1 MDSMNDM
8 NIVKWHYQDNAF
20 WENNDK
26 TCVRCI
32 RVNVTEHGK
41 EIPEQLSIYSDNPT
55 EFNRVVE
62 EVGHDK
68 ITKNT
73 KERVERKK
81 REHETQKYREQQK
94 AQAKKLENLFA
105 MKLEAFEIPT
115 VRDSKNTFM
124 RSKIRRSINA
134 MEVQANITILLLEE
148 YRKKKDAQ

>member
-1 MDSMNDM
+1 M
-8 NIVKWHYQDNAF
+8 NIVKWHYQDNAY

-26 TCVRCI
+26 TIVRCI
-32 RVNVTEHGK
+32 RVNVADDGRQF
-41 EIPEQLSIYSDNPT
+41 PEQLSIYDDNPI
-55 EFNRVVE
+55 EFNKVVE
-62 EVGHDK
+62 EVGRDK
-68 ITKNT
+68 ITQNT

-81 REHETQKYREQQK
+81 REHETKKYREQQK
-94 AQAKKLENLFA
+94 VQAKKLENLFA

-148 YRKKKDAQ
+148 YRKMKDAQ